1 MVRYLYILMYA
12 EPYQP
17 QKSWPGLQKAFQVY
31 KLYKILQR
39 RRLQPLGLGTTYITS
54 NLCAWTMFYQ
64 CQWFYEPIRV
74 LDMCKGAHIL
84 GVVYCVRAVDFTS
97 GPIDCC
103 TACHHDAMHCIKC
116 GNLASRI
123 GNNMHLINYF
133 PFHRKVLYTVLYL
146 SKL

>member
-1 MVRYLYILMYA
+1 MQSRISLRKVGRVCKRHSRPTSYIKYCSA
-12 EPYQP
+12 VVF
-17 QKSWPGLQKAFQVY
+17 SRWGLC
-31 KLYKILQR
+31 
-39 RRLQPLGLGTTYITS
+39 TTYITS

-74 LDMCKGAHIL
+74 LDMCKGTHIL

-123 GNNMHLINYF
+123 GNNMHSINSF